1 MNFSYRDTD
10 KKPDAGTY
18 FLFMVIGLFLG
29 YIFLQMPGNNA
40 RVTRPEATY
49 LVGTLEDCDVNYR
62 KGHIHSIG
70 LTLADGDKLFV
81 HQICASQA
89 LADTLSSLPEDT
101 ELMLLVHP
109 KSHNILEIQAD
120 GNILLEFDRSQELL
134 ESNANG
140 FGVMGIG
147 MIGLGI
153 FCAVN
158 LVILEIKLY
167 CK

>member
-1 MNFSYRDTD
+1 MNFTYSNTD

-18 FLFMVIGLFLG
+18 FLCMLIGLFLG

-40 RVTRPEATY
+40 KIIRPEATY
-49 LVGTLEDCDVNYR
+49 ITGTLQECDVNYR

-70 LTLADGDKLFV
+70 LTLSDMDKLFV
-81 HQICASQA
+81 HQICASQT
-89 LADTLSSLPEDT
+89 LADTLSALPQDT
-101 ELMLLVHP
+101 EMMLLVHP
-109 KSHNILEIQAD
+109 KSHNILEIQVD

-147 MIGLGI
+147 LIALGI

-158 LVILEIKLY
+158 LVIQEIKLY